1 MDASKKSEKEN
12 GKTHSSSTPVESKHS
27 TNTQPYFKG
36 HTRSSSLENNN
47 IALLPSTKTSLMP
60 QNVLLGF
67 SGTLKSR
74 REQKRISDYLSRTQ
88 NHESTVHKLHFDN
101 IREIFEKRENRLVSK
116 HEKPDEYIEKI
127 SDPSKDTNQ
136 NVPTRDTDIEA
147 KFPEVEKQHNDFPP
161 RITAIMLSQK
171 KNVIR
176 PIAFKPVPY
185 SNNKNI
191 PTNSSLS
198 SRLSNNWIEKYGSTP
213 SLVPPAGNYHRFG
226 SSTELNQQFGY
237 NYSSLPRKSGTTI
250 PFKTYDSL
258 ESILKL
264 PDSITPTHC
273 MR

>member
-1 MDASKKSEKEN
+1 MDSNKKSEKEN
-12 GKTHSSSTPVESKHS
+12 DKTHTTSTLIESKKQH
-27 TNTQPYFKG
+27 NAITQPYLKG

-47 IALLPSTKTSLMP
+47 VVLLPSTKTSLMP
-60 QNVLLGF
+60 QNVLPGF

-74 REQKRISDYLSRTQ
+74 REQKRISDYLSRSQ
-88 NHESTVHKLHFDN
+88 NHESTIRKLHFDN
-101 IREIFEKRENRLVSK
+101 IRGIFEKRGETNVVRESKVS
-116 HEKPDEYIEKI
+116 
-127 SDPSKDTNQ
+127 DTNKDI
-136 NVPTRDTDIEA
+136 NVPTRDTDVETA
-147 KFPEVEKQHNDFPP
+147 QLPDVEKQHNDIPP
-161 RITAIMLSQK
+161 RITAMLSQR

-185 SNNKNI
+185 NNSNSKNS
-191 PTNSSLS
+191 PTNSNVSG
-198 SRLSNNWIEKYGSTP
+198 RLSNNWSEKYGSTP

-226 SSTELNQQFGY
+226 GSTSELNQQLGY

-264 PDSITPTHC
+264 PDSMTPTQY